1 MGGKKMKT
9 FGLQTSPWLGSA
21 FAGLMLMATPV
32 FAQAPTGPVEITVG
46 SSAGGTPDV
55 LMRNAAK
62 ILNEEKIVENPLV
75 VANRTGGSW
84 TVAANHVL
92 GKAGDKNTLM
102 AIAQP
107 MITTPIVQGLPN
119 TFEKLSPISVFVQGE
134 LMLVVQPDS
143 PFNSLADLVKAAKEK
158 ERGVRV
164 AGAQTG
170 GTDQM
175 ATGLLE
181 KAAGVKLNY
190 IPFDGG
196 GAATAAFLGKNVEV
210 IFLSLEEGAGLIESK
225 KAKPLAILS
234 EKRRPEDAFKNIPTA
249 KEQGVELQ
257 WGQFWGIACPP
268 DSDPQ
273 LVAWWEDK
281 IRKLVASPAWTS
293 FLAKSYYT
301 SNVVDSAS
309 SMKFLKGQHAT
320 YLELLRSFGLAKQ

>member
-1 MGGKKMKT
+1 
-9 FGLQTSPWLGSA
+9 
-21 FAGLMLMATPV
+21 MLMAAPA
-32 FAQAPTGPVEITVG
+32 FAQAPEGPIEITVG

-55 LMRNAAK
+55 LMRSAAK
-62 ILNEEKIVENPLV
+62 ILNEEKIVENPIV

-84 TVAANHVL
+84 TVAANYVL

-107 MITTPIVQGLPN
+107 VITTPIVQGMPN
-119 TFEKLSPISVFVQGE
+119 TFEKVSPISVFVQGE
-134 LMLVVQPDS
+134 LMLVVAPDS
-143 PFNSLADLVKAAKEK
+143 PFNSLADLVKKAKEK
-158 ERGVRV
+158 ERGVRI

-175 ATGLLE
+175 ATALLE
-181 KAAGVKLNY
+181 KAAGVKINY

-196 GAATAAFLGKNVEV
+196 GAATAAFLGSNVEA
-210 IFLSLEEGAGLIESK
+210 IFLSLEEAASLIEGK

-234 EKRRPEDAFKNIPTA
+234 EKRRSEDAFKDVPTA
-249 KEQGVELQ
+249 KEQGIDLV

-268 DSDPQ
+268 DSDPK

-281 IRKLVASPAWTS
+281 IGKLVESPTWTN

-301 SNVVDSAS
+301 SNVKGSAE
-309 SMKFLKGQHAT
+309 SMKFLKEQHAI
-320 YLELLRSFGLAKQ
+320 YLALLREFGLAKQ